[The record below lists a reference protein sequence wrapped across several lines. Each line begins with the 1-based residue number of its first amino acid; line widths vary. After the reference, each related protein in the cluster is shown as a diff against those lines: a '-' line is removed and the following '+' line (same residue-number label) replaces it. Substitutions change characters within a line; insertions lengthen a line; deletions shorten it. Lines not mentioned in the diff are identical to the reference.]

1 MRSRNFES
9 VISTILFLWGVVY
22 HFPQPSLV
30 YAASLIFSWPAADSS
45 LQVELFIY
53 GSKYSE
59 GDHIWGNDWA
69 VGWVSLENV
78 PLESSEE
85 NQGIL

>member
-1 MRSRNFES
+1 MKN
-9 VISTILFLWGVVY
+9 
-22 HFPQPSLV
+22 SL
-30 YAASLIFSWPAADSS
+30 LGFWCS